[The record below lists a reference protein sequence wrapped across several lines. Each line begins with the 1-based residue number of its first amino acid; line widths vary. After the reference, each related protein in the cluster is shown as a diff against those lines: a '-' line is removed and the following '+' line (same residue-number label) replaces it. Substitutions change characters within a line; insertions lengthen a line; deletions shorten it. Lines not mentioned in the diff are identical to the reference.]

1 VIAPQGRCYWAVVP
15 FSPTPP
21 FRIYAGTDREPL
33 EVTTTAIV
41 NAARKGD
48 PQFDAI
54 VPVKARP
61 VLVLTE
67 LLAPFDEVLALRLRT
82 FDKLS
87 ATEQQHVREHQ
98 DDALFHL
105 DPAAFPGLPQEN
117 AAIVSALVRVP
128 AGAIATSSE
137 LGALNDNELR
147 VVHER
152 VARAHKLRLDMLALE
167 QAQRLIKRMQ
177 EPGS

>member
-1 VIAPQGRCYWAVVP
+1 MIAPQGRCYWAVVP
-15 FSPTPP
+15 FSPAQP
-21 FRIYAGTDREPL
+21 FRIYAGTERAPL
-33 EVTTTAIV
+33 AVTTTAIV

-87 ATEQQHVREHQ
+87 AAEQQRVREHQ
-98 DDALFHL
+98 EDALFHL
-105 DPAAFPGLPQEN
+105 EPAAFAGLPQEN

-128 AGAIATSSE
+128 VGAIATERE
-137 LGALNDNELR
+137 LGTLNENELR

-152 VARAHKLRLDMLALE
+152 VARAHGLRLDMLALE
-167 QAQRLIKRMQ
+167 QAQQLIKRLQ
-177 EPGS
+177 EPGP

>member
-1 VIAPQGRCYWAVVP
+1 MIAPQGRCYWAVVP
-15 FSPTPP
+15 FSPKPP

-33 EVTTTAIV
+33 EVTTAAIV

-67 LLAPFDEVLALRLRT
+67 VLAPFDEVLTLRLRT

-87 ATEQQHVREHQ
+87 AAEQRHVRDHQ
-98 DDALFHL
+98 DGALFHL
-105 DPAAFPGLPQEN
+105 DPATFPGLPQEN

-128 AGAIATSSE
+128 VGAIATDRE
-137 LGALNDNELR
+137 LGALNENELR

-152 VARAHKLRLDMLALE
+152 VARAHGLRLDMLALE
-167 QAQRLIKRMQ
+167 HAQRLIERMRAQ
-177 EPGS
+177 EP